1 MFIHHT
7 AIIYPG
13 VIIEQG
19 AYIGEYCVIGS
30 PPEWKGYEHNEGLV
44 LIMSG
49 ARLTG
54 LVTVDSG
61 TDKRTT
67 VLYQILDDKSMINF
81 KKMQN
86 GFTQLLSY
94 VEGNNHNMI
103 SQVTKQ
109 KEVPQHIVALIEQYH
124 EYKV

>member
-1 MFIHHT
+1 MENDNCEMLNVN
-7 AIIYPG
+7 G
-13 VIIEQG
+13 EGQLSNVNGEIEK
-19 AYIGEYCVIGS
+19 I
-30 PPEWKGYEHNEGLV
+30 
-44 LIMSG
+44 
-49 ARLTG
+49 ARQEL
-54 LVTVDSG
+54 LN
-61 TDKRTT
+61 KRTT

-103 SQVTKQ
+103 SQVTKH
-109 KEVPQHIVALIEQYH
+109 KELPQHIAALIEQYH